1 MQHSA
6 HADIFFCNLLL
17 YLFRHQ
23 MQLSIG
29 VVNTFERWQIPIEKH
44 KNIPF
49 LASVQEKQ
57 GNRCTRSTKNDYFCI
72 GLICKSFQ
80 KLLSTTLINVFMK
93 QIILAMFAAV
103 ALLLGMGACKDSD
116 DPAISSRQE
125 IEESLIGLWYEEF
138 DYEDVTE
145 DGKPFNHALIA
156 VEAKAD
162 HTGYVALA
170 VFDDEF
176 NEPLEIYGGP
186 TDAPFT
192 WQVTDKGHVTLTDPN
207 TGTSIKLA
215 PTRSD
220 GNHSDFVDI
229 GQIDMNCTQGSVA
242 FSNAS
247 HSGSLKR
254 AGSNKS
260 NLIQDWMAKS
270 TLPRACITDSIPVEL
285 FPDYMNYVFN
295 YPSIDPYG
303 NPCTLSGTI
312 TVNKS
317 LLSENKPFNGILLFN
332 HFTIYATTQA
342 PSRGAVEF
350 PTGAAFT
357 DFIIV
362 APDYYGFGI
371 TEKEPQA
378 YCISRVNGRNSLDA
392 YLAAKRLI
400 EDLKVKKGKDFVI
413 AGYSEG
419 GQTTM
424 AVLREI
430 AERHPEIK
438 VKRAFAGAGP
448 YDINSMYD
456 AITKGVTEMPSTVCN
471 LLYAYNHFFRL
482 GFDIHDYLK
491 DPVAS
496 HFDEWFLSKKYK
508 RLALDLELIK
518 TQKTSDFCTA
528 AVLDNGSTLSRRF
541 KAAFSEDALTS
552 GWTPRSDFDV
562 MLFHDTDD
570 DVVPVENFYVM
581 SKFLKDHGVKTQEFV
596 GKYSSE
602 VTKELGI
609 TNHEVSGVT
618 FFLRII
624 EWITA
629 NY

>member
-1 MQHSA
+1 
-6 HADIFFCNLLL
+6 
-17 YLFRHQ
+17 
-23 MQLSIG
+23 
-29 VVNTFERWQIPIEKH
+29 
-44 KNIPF
+44 
-49 LASVQEKQ
+49 
-57 GNRCTRSTKNDYFCI
+57 
-72 GLICKSFQ
+72 
-80 KLLSTTLINVFMK
+80 MK
-93 QIILAMFAAV
+93 QIILAMFAAAV
-103 ALLLGMGACKDSD
+103 LMLGMGACKDSD
-116 DPAISSRQE
+116 APVIPSQQE
-125 IEESLIGLWYEEF
+125 ESEESLIGLWYEEF

-186 TDAPFT
+186 KDAPFT
-192 WQVTDKGHVTLTDPN
+192 WQMTDKGHVTLKDPN
-207 TGTSIKLA
+207 TGTSIELA
-215 PTRSD
+215 STRSD
-220 GNHSDFVDI
+220 GDHSDFVDI

-260 NLIQDWMAKS
+260 DLIQDWMAKS
-270 TLPRACITDSIPVEL
+270 TLPRACVTDSIPVEL

-312 TVNKS
+312 TVDKS
-317 LLSENKPFNGILLFN
+317 LLSEDKPFNGILLFN

-378 YCISRVNGRNSLDA
+378 YCISRINGRNSLDA

-400 EDLKVKKGKDFVI
+400 DDLKVKKGNDFVI

-430 AERHPEIK
+430 SERHPEIK

-456 AITKGVTEMPSTVCN
+456 AIANGDTEMPSTVCN

-482 GFDIHDYLK
+482 GYDIHDYLK

-496 HFDEWFLSKKYK
+496 HFDEWFLSKKNK
-508 RLALDLELIK
+508 RMALDLELIK
-518 TQKTSDFCTA
+518 TKKTADICTA
-528 AVLDNGSTLSRRF
+528 AVLDNSSPLSRRF
-541 KAAFSEDALTS
+541 KAAFSADALTS

-581 SKFLKDHGVKTQEFV
+581 SKFLKDHGVKTQEYV
-596 GKYSSE
+596 DKYSSE
-602 VTKELGI
+602 VTKEIGI
-609 TNHEVSGVT
+609 TNHEVSGLT

-624 EWITA
+624 EWISA